1 MPAHEYETTL
11 EAKGPWSFSE
21 SVRFLEGFAPAA
33 VVPTGETMLR
43 LAFVPDGQEKAAGVS
58 ILPTDSHDDQ
68 VTIRVVGSDEPELV
82 VDQVRRILS
91 LNHDGSR
98 VPDVARRDPVI
109 GKLWK
114 ARNFLRPVL
123 FNSPYEA
130 AAWAIIGN
138 RIRIRQ
144 AAKIKTEMARTL
156 GTVIGFE
163 GATEHAFPA
172 PHLLAQ
178 LPDFPGLTERKVT
191 WLRGIGEAAMDG
203 LLHASRLRSMPA
215 DDAFAALCELKGIG
229 PFGAELILLRGAG
242 EADRI
247 PANEGRFGRAV
258 ELAYQLDAPPAPD
271 TVGQMAEAWS
281 PYRTWVAV
289 LLRAALED
297 RTQEITNG

>member
-1 MPAHEYETTL
+1 MSTYEYEATL

-33 VVPTGETMLR
+33 VTPTGEMMLR
-43 LAFVPDGQEKAAGVS
+43 LAFVPDGGTVAAGV
-58 ILPTDSHDDQ
+58 
-68 VTIRVVGSDEPELV
+68 TIRPVNGGDDRIAVRVIGADDPEPVIE
-82 VDQVRRILS
+82 QVRRILS
-91 LNHDGSR
+91 LDHDGSG
-98 VPDVARRDPVI
+98 VTGVARNDPVI

-114 ARNFLRPVL
+114 ERNFLRPVL

-144 AAKIKTEMARTL
+144 AARIKAEMARQL
-156 GTVIGFE
+156 GVAIDID
-163 GATEHAFPA
+163 GATVHAFP
-172 PHLLAQ
+172 PPSILSGLSG
-178 LPDFPGLTERKVT
+178 FPGLTERKVE

-203 LLHASRLRSMPA
+203 VLDADRLRAMPPE
-215 DDAFAALCELKGIG
+215 DALGALCELKGIG

-247 PANEGRFGRAV
+247 PINEGRFGRAV
-258 ELAYQLDAPPAPD
+258 ASVYELDAPPSPD
-271 TVGQMAEAWS
+271 ALGEMAEAWS

-289 LLRAALED
+289 LLRASLED
-297 RTQEITNG
+297 RTQEIANG